1 MPLPLDGRLSVA
13 TPQSSGSAD
22 VNWDAAARAGL
33 VAGLVYL
40 AWQMALYPLVTGGSV
55 WDVPRA
61 TAAILIG
68 KGILAGPASF
78 NLGVF
83 IVGLLL
89 HLTLAVGYALL
100 LAAMIAGLSR
110 GTAFM
115 SGGVFGL
122 VLYLI
127 NFYWFTTAFNW
138 FTRARNWATGLGHIV
153 FGLVAVGVY
162 LALRQRSEARAVAR
176 LTVVRGDA
184 PLIYTGPERRRAPS
198 MPGAWT
204 GPERRRVQ
212 VIH

>member
-1 MPLPLDGRLSVA
+1 VA
-13 TPQSSGSAD
+13 KPASSSSPD
-22 VNWDAAARAGL
+22 VNWEAAAQAGV

-40 AWQMALYPLVTGGSV
+40 VWQMALYPMVTGGSV

-68 KGILAGPASF
+68 KGILATPATF

-89 HLTLAVGYALL
+89 HLTLSAGYGLL
-100 LAAMIAGLSR
+100 LAAMIAGLGR
-110 GTAFM
+110 GAALV
-115 SGGVFGL
+115 SGGIFGL

-127 NFYWFTTAFNW
+127 NFYWFTTAFSW
-138 FTRARNWATGLGHIV
+138 FARARNWATCLAHVI
-153 FGLVAVGVY
+153 FGLVAVWSY
-162 LALRQRSEARAVAR
+162 LALRRRAEARAAAELSVI
-176 LTVVRGDA
+176 RGGA
-184 PLIYTGPERRRAPS
+184 PQVYTGPERRRAIS

>member
-1 MPLPLDGRLSVA
+1 VA
-13 TPQSSGSAD
+13 TQESSSSPD
-22 VNWDAAARAGL
+22 VNWEAAAQAGV

-68 KGILAGPASF
+68 KGILATPATF

-89 HLTLAVGYALL
+89 HLTLSAGYGLL
-100 LAAMIAGLSR
+100 LAAMIAGLRR
-110 GTAFM
+110 GAALV
-115 SGGVFGL
+115 SGGIFGL

-127 NFYWFTTAFNW
+127 NFYWFTTAFSW
-138 FTRARNWATGLGHIV
+138 FARARNWATGLAHVI
-153 FGLVAVGVY
+153 FGLVAVWSY
-162 LALRQRSEARAVAR
+162 LALRRRAAARAGAELSVI
-176 LTVVRGDA
+176 RGDA
-184 PLIYTGPERRRAPS
+184 PRVYTGPERRRATS
-198 MPGAWT
+198 TPGAWT

>member
-1 MPLPLDGRLSVA
+1 MA
-13 TPQSSGSAD
+13 TPHSSSSSD
-22 VNWDAAARAGL
+22 VNWEAAARAGV
-33 VAGLVYL
+33 VAGLLYL
-40 AWQMALYPLVTGGSV
+40 AWQMALFPLVTGGSV

-68 KGILAGPASF
+68 KGILASPATF

-89 HLTLAVGYALL
+89 HVTLSVGYALL

-138 FTRARNWATGLGHIV
+138 FARARNWATAVGHIV

-162 LALRQRSEARAVAR
+162 LALRQRAEARAVAK

-184 PLIYTGPERRRAPS
+184 PLIYTGPERRRATS
-198 MPGAWT
+198 APGAWT

-212 VIH
+212 VVH